1 MTIYCKY
8 HVLEPASWRCAA
20 CRVDFCDTCS
30 PDQPGEASAVHYCPH
45 CNGEMKPL
53 GAAHM
58 AAPFWKRLTDFL
70 QYPFAPVLLGLL
82 LLAGVVPLLAPGGII
97 GDIARLAML
106 LLLARV
112 AWSALEQAASGDL
125 GAPKPERLFKPEG
138 NELGFGFGVV
148 VVAMTAGVVFVF
160 GKSAFYGV
168 LLAVIAVSVLPLLLV
183 AGGLNRSFTS
193 ALNAEGLRTAFEGIG
208 LLHVVVC
215 LLLCGLLAVLQS
227 FVGLLADILP
237 RAVGQALGMVAA
249 GYFLFVVYA
258 LSGYLLFQF
267 QERLGFTPQGV
278 TRRKSHRRGDEVMVQ
293 VEMFL
298 KEGNYGKAQ
307 ALLKREAQKK
317 SATLTAHERY
327 HKLLW
332 ALNDET
338 GLREHGPAYFK
349 MLLEAGRDTQVAN
362 LMRAYIERF
371 PGFRPEDP
379 DTCLDLAEAFER
391 MGEYKLAVHVLN
403 GLHKDAPH
411 YARLPEAY
419 LLAARLLA
427 EQLALP
433 QKALALVQFLDGRF
447 KTHKAYPEIQR
458 SLRALSGR

>member
-8 HVLEPASWRCAA
+8 HVVEPASWRCAS
-20 CRVDFCDTCS
+20 CRVDFCETCS
-30 PDQPGEASAVHYCPH
+30 PDQPGEASVVHYCPH

-58 AAPFWKRLTDFL
+58 AAPFWQRLTDFL
-70 QYPFAPVLLGLL
+70 QYPFSPLVLGLL
-82 LLAGVVPLLAPGGII
+82 VVAALVPLVVPSGMAV
-97 GDIARLAML
+97 DIARLVVL

-112 AWSALEQAASGDL
+112 AWSALEQASAGEL
-125 GAPKPERLFKPEG
+125 GPLGVERVLKPEG
-138 NELGFGFGVV
+138 NDLGFGFGAVL
-148 VVAMTAGVVFVF
+148 VAMVAATAFVF

-168 LLAVIAVSVLPLLLV
+168 LLAVILVSVFPLILV
-183 AGGLNRSFTS
+183 AGGLNRSLSS
-193 ALNAEGLRTAFEGIG
+193 ALNAEGVRTAFGGIG
-208 LLHVVVC
+208 FIHVVVS
-215 LLLCGLLAVLQS
+215 LLLVGLLAVLQS
-227 FVGLLADILP
+227 FVGLLSDILP
-237 RAVGQALGMVAA
+237 QAVGQSLGLVAA
-249 GYFLFVVYA
+249 GYFLFVVFV

-267 QERLGFTPQGV
+267 QEPLGFTPVGAS
-278 TRRKSHRRGDEVMVQ
+278 RRKSHRRGDDVMVQ

-298 KEGNYGKAQ
+298 KEGNYGKAV

-327 HKLLW
+327 QKLLW
-332 ALNDET
+332 ALNDEA

-349 MLLEAGRDTQVAN
+349 MLLEAGRDMQVAG

-379 DTCLDLAEAFER
+379 DTCLDLAEAFDR
-391 MGEYKLAVHVLN
+391 MGEYKLAVHVLS

-427 EQLALP
+427 EKLGLP

-458 SLRALSGR
+458 SLRALSSH